1 MVNSLVGAF
10 RGNASFRP
18 RAEPRDKQRTEGDDA
33 KWYCELDE
41 SGDGSSPNGRFLRH
55 RFSPKPKVIA
65 TPISLPKRNHVAKE
79 AVSTALQ
86 TNARQRS
93 DKRGKPNDAP
103 TTKPWPC
110 VKTMLGDRRLWP
122 VMVEIA
128 NQFMGIVIDL
138 EPMPKVCISENS

>member
-55 RFSPKPKVIA
+55 RFSSKPTSVA
-65 TPISLPKRNHVAKE
+65 TVNSLPKRNHVAKE
-79 AVSTALQ
+79 AVSAAWQ
-86 TNARQRS
+86 I
-93 DKRGKPNDAP
+93 KRDTEAIN
-103 TTKPWPC
+103 
-110 VKTMLGDRRLWP
+110 V
-122 VMVEIA
+122 A
-128 NQFMGIVIDL
+128 NQMMLHRRSRGIA
-138 EPMPKVCISENS
+138 

>member
-1 MVNSLVGAF
+1 MRLRRQGTP
-10 RGNASFRP
+10 RRLRP
-18 RAEPRDKQRTEGDDA
+18 RATT
-33 KWYCELDE
+33 CEARIQ
-41 SGDGSSPNGRFLRH
+41 GSQSHVSRCLHHSLRSPNGRFLRH